1 MQLPSHIISKL
12 TEHAKSVLAFA
23 AEAEK
28 QSSGKITC
36 MDWLYLIARREGSLG
51 AHIIKSFKIT
61 PEAIDNFKKFYYE
74 NKSLEEYSGLSF
86 NYMIIRAALA
96 AKKQSSNYIGTE
108 HLLAVILENK
118 DKAIE
123 EFFLREKVDIGQMKH
138 GIAAVLKNANRFPE
152 VMARFFSFALG
163 RGPKSD
169 FLPNI
174 LPETKNFEAIDES
187 ALDYFCV
194 DLTEEAAQKKIGPII
209 GRERELSRVINIL
222 NRKTKNNPLL
232 IGDPGVG
239 KTAIV
244 ESLAI
249 RISQGNVPP
258 NLSSKRVLMLDLG
271 AMIAGSMYRGEFEA
285 RLKDLLTEIEEKK
298 DVILFIDEIHTIVGA
313 GSAAGS
319 LDAANIL
326 KPSLSRGVLQCIGA
340 TTVSEH
346 RKYLSKDAALERR
359 FQPVLVDEP
368 TIAET
373 IKILEGLKQSYEK
386 YHRIVIAPE
395 TVKTAVNLSARFIP
409 DRHLPDK
416 AIDLIDEAA
425 SYLVNMNSA
434 KNYYPQIKE
443 LLRKKNE
450 IIIAKDK
457 AVERE
462 EYETALSLKKEED
475 EMESKIRELKKE
487 GEADKEKNAVW
498 ILNPDIVSKVISN
511 ITGVPEEGVSA
522 EEIKKI
528 KDLERALAGKIIG
541 QEKAIGAVVRA
552 IKRQRASI
560 SSPHRPMGSF
570 IFIGPTGV
578 GKTHTA
584 NALAEELFG
593 GKNHLIRIDMSEFM
607 ERHNVSRLVGAPPGY
622 VGYEEGG
629 KLTEQVR
636 LNPYSV
642 VLFDEIEK
650 AHPEAANIL
659 LQIFEDGALT
669 DAQGRKVNFKNTIV
683 IMTSNLG
690 SEEFTAS
697 AMGFSASERQPARR
711 PAGKL
716 AEEYEAIKNRVTGAL
731 KERFRPE
738 FLNRVDEIIAFNAL
752 IPKNLEKIA
761 TLQLKD
767 FSRRLKNN
775 RIAISHPVIRE
786 IAKRS
791 LNPAFGARL
800 IRKNIQELIEDPIA
814 EKIINGEI
822 DKGNKISADK
832 NQKGEIE
839 IKIGK

>member
-23 AEAEK
+23 SEKEK
-28 QSSGKITC
+28 QPSGKLTSL
-36 MDWLYLIARREGSLG
+36 DWLSLIARREGSLG

-61 PEAIDNFKKFYYE
+61 PEAIDNFKKSYHE
-74 NKSLEEYSGLSF
+74 NKPLEFEESAGLPS
-86 NYMIIRAALA
+86 NHMIIRAALA
-96 AKKQSSNYIGTE
+96 AKKQASNYIGTE

-118 DKAIE
+118 DNAIE
-123 EFFLREKVDIGQMKH
+123 EFFSREKVDVEQVKR
-138 GIAAVLKNANRFPE
+138 GIAAVLENANKFPE
-152 VMARFFSFALG
+152 VMARFFSSALS
-163 RGPKSD
+163 RWPKSD

-174 LPETKNFEAIDES
+174 LPETKNFDAADGS

-194 DLTEEAAQKKIGPII
+194 DLTEEAAKKKIGPII

-249 RISQGNVPP
+249 RIFQGSVPP
-258 NLSSKRVLMLDLG
+258 NLASKRVLMLDLG
-271 AMIAGSMYRGEFEA
+271 AMVAGSMYRGEFEA
-285 RLKDLLTEIEEKK
+285 RLKDLLAEIEEKK
-298 DVILFIDEIHTIVGA
+298 DVILFIDEIHTIIGT
-313 GSAAGS
+313 GSATGS

-326 KPSLSRGVLQCIGA
+326 KPALSRGALQCVGA

-359 FQPVLVDEP
+359 FQPVLIEEP
-368 TIAET
+368 TAAET
-373 IKILEGLKQSYEK
+373 VKILEGLKASYEK
-386 YHRIVIAPE
+386 YHRIVITPE
-395 TVKTAVNLSARFIP
+395 AVKAAVNLSARFVP
-409 DRHLPDK
+409 DRHFPDK

-425 SYLVNMNSA
+425 SYLVNTNSA

-450 IIIAKDK
+450 IVVAKDK

-462 EYETALSLKKEED
+462 EYEAALALKKEED
-475 EMESKIRELKKE
+475 DVERKIRELKNE
-487 GEADKEKNAVW
+487 SEAAEEKNSVWVLTPAV
-498 ILNPDIVSKVISN
+498 VSKVISN

-522 EEIKKI
+522 EETVKVKN
-528 KDLERALAGKIIG
+528 LERALAEKIIG
-541 QEKAIGAVVRA
+541 QEKAIGAIARA
-552 IKRQRASI
+552 IKRQKASV
-560 SSPHRPMGSF
+560 SSPHRPLGSF

-578 GKTHTA
+578 GKTHAA

-593 GKNHLIRIDMSEFM
+593 GKSHLIRIDMSEFM
-607 ERHNVSRLVGAPPGY
+607 ERHNVSRLVGSPPGY
-622 VGYEEGG
+622 VGYDEGG

-659 LQIFEDGALT
+659 LQILEDGALT

-683 IMTSNLG
+683 VMTSNLG
-690 SEEFTAS
+690 SDEFAAS
-697 AMGFSASERQPARR
+697 ALGFSASEN
-711 PAGKL
+711 GKKL
-716 AEEYEAIKNRVTGAL
+716 SDEYEAIKKRVSGAL
-731 KERFRPE
+731 KERFKQE
-738 FLNRVDEIIAFNAL
+738 FLNRVDEIIAFNSL
-752 IPKNLEKIA
+752 SRKNLEKIA
-761 TLQLKD
+761 ALQLKD
-767 FSRRLKNN
+767 LSRRMKNK
-775 RIAISHPVIRE
+775 ITISRQVIRE

-800 IRKNIQELIEDPIA
+800 IRKNIRELIEDFVA
-814 EKIINGEI
+814 ERIVNGEI
-822 DKGNKISADK
+822 KEGDKVWVDK
-832 NQKGEIE
+832 NEKGEME
-839 IKIGK
+839 IKITK

>member
-12 TEHAKSVLAFA
+12 TEHAKSVLTFA

-36 MDWLYLIARREGSLG
+36 LDWLYLIARREGSLG
-51 AHIIKSFKIT
+51 AHIIKSFKVT
-61 PEAIDNFKKFYYE
+61 PEAIDNFRKSYRE
-74 NKSLEEYSGLSF
+74 NNALEKEDTGLSF

-118 DKAIE
+118 DKAVE
-123 EFFLREKVDIGQMKH
+123 DFFSREKVDMEQMKY
-138 GIAAVLKNANRFPE
+138 GIAAVLENANRFPE
-152 VMARFFSFALG
+152 VMARFFSSVLS
-163 RGPKSD
+163 RGSKSD

-174 LPETKNFEAIDES
+174 LPETKNFEAVEGS
-187 ALDYFCV
+187 ALDFFCV
-194 DLTEEAAQKKIGPII
+194 DLTEEAVQKKIGPII

-258 NLSSKRVLMLDLG
+258 NLASKRILTLDLG

-285 RLKDLLTEIEEKK
+285 RLKDLLAEIEEKK
-298 DVILFIDEIHTIVGA
+298 DVILFIDEIHTIVGT

-326 KPSLSRGVLQCIGA
+326 KPALSRGVLQCIGA

-368 TIAET
+368 TVAET

-395 TVKTAVNLSARFIP
+395 TIKTAVNLSVRFIP

-450 IIIAKDK
+450 IIVAKDK

-462 EYETALSLKKEED
+462 EYETALAFKKEED
-475 EMESKIRELKKE
+475 EAEGKIRELKKE
-487 GEADKEKNAVW
+487 NEADKEKNAVW
-498 ILNPDIVSKVISN
+498 VLSPDIVSRVISN
-511 ITGVPEEGVSA
+511 ITGVPEEGVLA
-522 EEIKKI
+522 EEIKKV
-528 KDLERALAGKIIG
+528 KNLERALARKIIG
-541 QEKAIGAVVRA
+541 QEKATGAIVRA

-560 SSPHRPMGSF
+560 SSPHRPLGSF

-578 GKTHTA
+578 GKTQTA
-584 NALAEELFG
+584 IALAEELFG

-622 VGYEEGG
+622 VGYDEGG

-659 LQIFEDGALT
+659 LQILEDGALS
-669 DAQGRKVNFKNTIV
+669 DAQGRKINFKNTIV
-683 IMTSNLG
+683 VMTSNLG

-697 AMGFSASERQPARR
+697 AMGFSANEN
-711 PAGKL
+711 GKKL
-716 AEEYEAIKNRVTGAL
+716 TDEYEAIKKRVVGML

-738 FLNRVDEIIAFNAL
+738 FLNRVDEIIVFNAL
-752 IPKNLEKIA
+752 SQKNLEKIVA
-761 TLQLKD
+761 LQLKD
-767 FSRRLKNN
+767 FSGRLKNN
-775 RIAISHPVIRE
+775 RTTISASVVKKIAE
-786 IAKRS
+786 LS
-791 LNPAFGARL
+791 LNPSFGARL
-800 IRKNIQELIEDPIA
+800 VRKNVQELIEDPIA

-822 DKGNKISADK
+822 KRGDKVLVDK
-832 NQKGEIE
+832 NEKGEME
-839 IKIGK
+839 IKITK